1 MVNNCAIAI
10 RNGYLIE
17 GTFDSSM
24 KIRFVLFGKSD
35 KESKIKKSVII
46 PFLDIFQASL
56 NKSKK

>member
-1 MVNNCAIAI
+1 MVNNCAIAK

-35 KESKIKKSVII
+35 KESKIKKLSHHTLPRHISNSS
-46 PFLDIFQASL
+46 Q
-56 NKSKK
+56 